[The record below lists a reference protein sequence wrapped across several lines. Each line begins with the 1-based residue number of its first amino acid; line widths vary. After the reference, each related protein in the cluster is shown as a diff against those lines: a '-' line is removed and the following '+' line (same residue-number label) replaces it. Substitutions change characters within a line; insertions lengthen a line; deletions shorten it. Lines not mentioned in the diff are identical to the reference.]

1 MEVNKIKKMI
11 KTKSN
16 KDVKTQIDSIKT
28 VGIILMMILVASIV
42 AAMVLIFN
50 NYSTR
55 VQNEIENISTTRI
68 NNASKEVKN
77 GIELRVDENYEQ
89 LKTYASF
96 FSNSETYK
104 YVDYPTLKKDLQEY
118 STLYNGFDMIDA
130 IYLDES
136 TSTITRSGRTYNS
149 LDDFKKYIASS
160 KEGTLDFFF
169 DASNEEIYFGY
180 SYVFDNEPNIK
191 GIYGAAYVTTIT
203 SYLHSNLYNNL
214 TSIVLIDV
222 DPNSNNEIIAFYDN
236 KNQTSSTMKYASL
249 SQMLAD
255 YSQDKSTF
263 TIDYIKDNVL
273 SPNHPSSSILYIE
286 NDGNNEYGSTK
297 MCYISDLF
305 TYTDTDKV
313 SHNLTLRMALIV
325 PQSQLSYQI
334 NSLYAE
340 SLVIVTVVLGVSALA
355 VATLIFAVCGIAIK
369 QKKYAAYDD
378 NTGLL
383 NIKSFKRDAEIV
395 IRQNQ
400 ETKFALIYITI
411 IKYHFLRQIYDAEY
425 INGLITT
432 IGQEIKTNFPDGLN
446 AIEDRNKFIVLIPYE
461 EKKDIIE
468 KVTAFQNYMNL
479 LKYRDIHGVELSY
492 GIKRTTFETMTSID
506 KEIESATLASK
517 YIQYDYTKTNYN
529 FYNAE
534 LDRIEKGNAE
544 IELKAQQ
551 ALDENRFEVFYQLK
565 RDISKDE
572 WVGSEALVRW
582 RDSDGKLIPPGQFIP
597 IFEENG
603 FVVQI
608 DSYVFENVCKQ
619 LREMINNGIKVVP
632 VSVNLSKKHF
642 RDLNFINVYEDIVNE
657 YNIPHELIEFEITEG
672 LLFENINVFKRFISI
687 AHSRGY
693 KCSMDDFGSGYS
705 SLNIIS
711 ELDFDTIKIDQR
723 FFRNSNGF
731 TGESKII
738 ISSIISLCHKLGK
751 KVIAE
756 GAEEFEQV
764 KFLKNNDCDIIQSYY
779 YSKPIPYNEYKEKL
793 KNEK

>member
-11 KTKSN
+11 KTKNN
-16 KDVKTQIDSIKT
+16 KDIKTQIDSIKT
-28 VGIILMMILVASIV
+28 AGIILMMILVASIV
-42 AAMVLIFN
+42 AAMVLVFN

-55 VQNEIENISTTRI
+55 VQTEIDNMSTTRI
-68 NNASKEVKN
+68 NNASREVKN

-89 LKTYASF
+89 LKTYATF
-96 FSNSETYK
+96 FGNPETYK
-104 YVDYPTLKKDLQEY
+104 YEDYATLKKDLKEY
-118 STLYNGFDMIDA
+118 SSLYNGFDLIDV

-136 TSTITRSGRTYNS
+136 TSTITRNARSYNS
-149 LDDFKKYIASS
+149 LDGFKKYIASS
-160 KEGTLDFFF
+160 SEGTLDFFF
-169 DASNEEIYFGY
+169 DASDESIYFGY
-180 SYVFDNEPNIK
+180 SCAFENDQNIK
-191 GIYGAAYVTTIT
+191 GIYGETYISTIT
-203 SYLHSNLYNNL
+203 EYLHSNLYNDL
-214 TSIVLIDV
+214 TAIFLIDV
-222 DPNSNNEIIAFYDN
+222 DPNTNNEIISFYDN
-236 KNQTSSTMKYASL
+236 KNQTTSTMKYESF
-249 SQMLAD
+249 SQMIAD

-263 TIDYIKDNVL
+263 TLDYIKDKVL
-273 SPNHPSSSILYIE
+273 SPNNPPSSILYIE
-286 NDGNNEYGSTK
+286 SDDITYGSTQV
-297 MCYISDLF
+297 CYISDLF
-305 TYTDTDKV
+305 TYTDNEQV
-313 SHNLTLRMALIV
+313 NHNLSLRMALIV

-334 NSLYAE
+334 SSLYIE
-340 SLVIVTVVLGVSALA
+340 SLVIVSIVLGVSGIAVAALILA
-355 VATLIFAVCGIAIK
+355 VCSIAIK
-369 QKKYAAYDD
+369 QKKYSAYDD

-383 NIKSFKRDAEIV
+383 NITSFKRDAEII

-411 IKYHFLRQIYDAEY
+411 MKYHFLRQIYDAEY
-425 INGLITT
+425 VDGLIAA
-432 IGQEIKTNFPDGLN
+432 IGQEIKTNFPNGLN
-446 AIEDRNKFIVLIPYE
+446 AIGDRNKFIVLIPFE
-461 EKKDIIE
+461 EKKDIID
-468 KVTAFQNYMNL
+468 KITAFQNYMNVF
-479 LKYRDIHGVELSY
+479 KYRDIHGVELSY
-492 GIKRTTFETMTSID
+492 GIKRTSFETMTSID
-506 KEIESATLASK
+506 KIIESATLASK

-551 ALDENRFEVFYQLK
+551 ALDEGRFEVFYQLK
-565 RDISKDE
+565 RDILEDE
-572 WVGSEALVRW
+572 WIGAEALVRW
-582 RDSDGKLIPPGQFIP
+582 RDNDGKLIPPGQFIP

-608 DSYVFENVCKQ
+608 DTYVFENVCKQ

-672 LLFENINVFKRFISI
+672 LLFENINVFKRFIGI

-711 ELDFDTIKIDQR
+711 ELDFDAIKIDQR

-731 TGESKII
+731 TEESKII

-751 KVIAE
+751 KVVAE

-764 KFLKNNDCDIIQSYY
+764 KFLKNNECDIIQSYY

-793 KNEK
+793 NSEK

>member
-11 KTKSN
+11 KTKNN
-16 KDVKTQIDSIKT
+16 KDIKTQIDSIKT
-28 VGIILMMILVASIV
+28 AGIILMMTLVAFIV
-42 AAMVLIFN
+42 AALVLVFN
-50 NYSTR
+50 NFSTR
-55 VQNEIENISTTRI
+55 VQEEIESISTTRI
-68 NNASKEVKN
+68 NNASREVKN

-96 FSNSETYK
+96 FGNPETYK
-104 YVDYPTLKKDLQEY
+104 YENYATLKKDLKEY
-118 STLYNGFDMIDA
+118 STLYNGFDVIDV

-136 TSTITRSGRTYNS
+136 TSTVTKNARSYNS

-160 KEGTLDFFF
+160 DEGTLDFFF

-180 SYVFDNEPNIK
+180 SYVFENDHNIK
-191 GIYGAAYVTTIT
+191 GIFGAAYVSTIT
-203 SYLHSNLYNNL
+203 SYLHSDLYNSL
-214 TSIVLIDV
+214 TSIALIDV
-222 DPNSNNEIIAFYDN
+222 DPNTKNEIISFYDN
-236 KNQTSSTMKYASL
+236 KNQASSTMKYASY

-255 YSQDKSTF
+255 YTQDKSTF
-263 TIDYIKDNVL
+263 TLDYIKNNVL
-273 SPNHPSSSILYIE
+273 SPNNPSSSILYIE
-286 NDGNNEYGSTK
+286 SDDDQFGSTQV
-297 MCYISDLF
+297 CYISDLF
-305 TYTDTDKV
+305 TYTDTEQVD
-313 SHNLTLRMALIV
+313 HNLSLRMALIV

-334 NSLYAE
+334 NSLYTE
-340 SLVIVTVVLGVSALA
+340 SLVIVSIVLGVSAIA
-355 VATLIFAVCGIAIK
+355 AGTLIFAVCSIAIK

-383 NIKSFKRDAEIV
+383 NITSFKRDAEII

-411 IKYHFLRQIYDAEY
+411 MKYHFLRQIYEAEY
-425 INGLITT
+425 VDGLIAA
-432 IGQEIKTNFPDGLN
+432 IGQEIKTNFPNGLN
-446 AIEDRNKFIVLIPYE
+446 AIEDRNKFIVLIPFE
-461 EKKDIIE
+461 EKNDIID
-468 KVTAFQNYMNL
+468 KITAFQNYMNVF
-479 LKYRDIHGVELSY
+479 KYRDIHGVELSY
-492 GIKRTTFETMTSID
+492 GIKRTSFETMTSID
-506 KEIESATLASK
+506 KIIESATLASK

-551 ALDENRFEVFYQLK
+551 ALDEGRFEVFYQLK

-572 WVGSEALVRW
+572 WIGSEALVRW

-608 DSYVFENVCKQ
+608 DTYVFENVCKQ

-672 LLFENINVFKRFISI
+672 LLFENINVFKRFIGI

-711 ELDFDTIKIDQR
+711 ELDFDAIKIDQR

-731 TGESKII
+731 TEESKII

-764 KFLKNNDCDIIQSYY
+764 KFLKNNECDIIQSYY
-779 YSKPIPYNEYKEKL
+779 YSKPIPYNEYKEKM
-793 KNEK
+793 NSQN